1 MLNPIKFFSKF
12 IRSNNQKEL
21 DKIDKIVQK
30 VNSFEKEISTLSENQ
45 FKDKTKSLIQEIGN
59 GKSLNEILPEA
70 YALVRESSK
79 RIFNERHYDV
89 QIVGGVVL
97 NDSKIAEMK
106 TGEGKTLVST
116 LPAYLN
122 SLSGKGVHIVT
133 VNDYLAQ
140 RDSVWMGKVFN
151 YLGVSTGCITNRLE
165 DSERKKNYSCDITYA
180 TNNELGFDY
189 LRDNMK
195 YEIDEMVQRGHN
207 FCIVDEVDSILID
220 ESRTPLIISG
230 KLEDKT
236 TLYKTSNEFIK
247 KLQNSDYEL
256 DEKNKNVI
264 LSDAGVDKIEKLA
277 LQKNVLKNGNF
288 YDPANLEL
296 VHHTNQAM
304 KANLIFKKDV
314 DYIVRDGKVQI
325 IDEFTGRVLSGRR
338 FSDGLHQAIEA
349 KENVVIEEENQT
361 LASITYQN
369 YFRLYHQLAGMTGTA
384 MTESEEFFDIYKLNV
399 VSIPTNKKMLRNDLN
414 DQIFRTEKEKYNA
427 ITKKIIECSSKGQP
441 VLVGTTSIEKSEKIS
456 DFLNE
461 KKIKHNVLNAKQHE
475 KEAKIIAEAGKIGA
489 VTIATNMAGRGTD
502 IKLGGNKDY
511 ENIENNNKNLEE
523 HKENELKVKE
533 LGGLYII
540 GTERHESRRIDNQ
553 LRGRSG
559 RQGDPG
565 STIFFISLQDE
576 LMRIFGG
583 DSIDGMLKKLGL
595 KENESID
602 HPWINKA
609 MERAQKKVETRNF
622 DIRKTLIKFDD
633 VMNDQRQVIF
643 SQRLKILKER
653 NITSILNDFF
663 EEILKEL
670 KVSTANYKKSDDE
683 KYLTE
688 IKNITGS
695 SVNDEDLMKLSSQD
709 EESFIKEMRTLFED
723 KRKSRV
729 NTLGQEQNV
738 SLEKK
743 IFLQVIDFSWRS
755 HLQYLE
761 QLRQVIG
768 LRQYGQK
775 DPLSEY
781 KSEAFRAFEEMMG
794 SMRSEVCSGMFRA
807 ATNLAAFENMLNTL
821 SKSAKST
828 GPDTGGAA
836 GFDRF
841 SAPSS
846 PAPQVDESSAP
857 KVATPVVREAPKVG
871 RNDACPCG
879 SGKKYKKCCGVGAAA

>member
-1 MLNPIKFFSKF
+1 MNLFTRTLSKIF
-12 IRSNNQKEL
+12 KSSNQQEL
-21 DKIDKIVQK
+21 DKIKNIILAI
-30 VNSFEKEISTLSENQ
+30 NNKENEIKSLSESN
-45 FKDKTKSLIQEIGN
+45 FKEKTANFKKNVQNGSLKLDN
-59 GKSLNEILPEA
+59 ILHEA
-70 YALVRESSK
+70 FALVREAAHRTLK
-79 RIFNERHYDV
+79 ERHYDV
-89 QIVGGVVL
+89 QLAGALMLHKG
-97 NDSKIAEMK
+97 KIAEMK

-122 SLSGKGVHIVT
+122 ALEGKGVHIVT
-133 VNDYLAQ
+133 VNDYLAK
-140 RDSVWMGKVFN
+140 RDSEWMGKVFN
-151 YLGVSTGCITNRLE
+151 YLGISTGCIVNNLE
-165 DSERKKNYSCDITYA
+165 DSERKKNYACDVTYA

-195 YEIDEMVQRGHN
+195 YDLNDMVQRDHN
-207 FCIVDEVDSILID
+207 YCIVDEVDSILID

-236 TLYKTSNEFIK
+236 TLYTTSNEFIK
-247 KLQNSDYEL
+247 NLQKSDYEL

-264 LSDAGVDKIEKLA
+264 LTDAGVDKIEKLA
-277 LQKNVLKNGNF
+277 LQKNVLKNNNF
-288 YDPANLEL
+288 YDPSNLDL
-296 VHHTNQAM
+296 VHHTNQAL
-304 KANLIFKKDV
+304 KANLMFKKDT

-325 IDEFTGRVLSGRR
+325 IDEFTGRVLGGRR

-349 KENVVIEEENQT
+349 KENVDIQEENQT

-369 YFRLYHQLAGMTGTA
+369 YFRLYKKLAGMTGTA

-399 VSIPTNKKMLRNDLN
+399 VSIPTNKKMLRKDFN

-427 ITKKIIECSSKGQP
+427 ITKKITECNLKGQP

-456 DFLNE
+456 DFLN
-461 KKIKHNVLNAKQHE
+461 KNKIKHSVLNAKYHE
-475 KEAKIIAEAGKIGA
+475 MEAKIIAEAGKTGA

-502 IKLGGNKDY
+502 IKLGGNKDF
-511 ENIENNNKNLEE
+511 IEKGKTMTAEE
-523 HKENELKVKE
+523 HKKNENKVKD
-533 LGGLYII
+533 LGGLFII

-643 SQRLKILKER
+643 AQRLKILKEK
-653 NITSILNDFF
+653 NISSILKDFF
-663 EEILKEL
+663 AEVLKEFEL
-670 KVSTANYKKSDDE
+670 SISDYQKSNDE
-683 KYLTE
+683 KYLTQ
-688 IKNITGS
+688 IKNITGNS
-695 SVNDEDLMKLSSQD
+695 LNDDQLKNLALKD
-709 EESFIKEMRTLFED
+709 KSFFSKEMEKLFD
-723 KRKSRV
+723 KKKNSRIEI
-729 NTLGQEQNV
+729 LGQDQNAD
-738 SLEKK
+738 LEKK
-743 IFLQVIDFSWRS
+743 IFIQIIDFSWRS

-775 DPLSEY
+775 DPLSEF
-781 KSEAFRAFEEMMG
+781 KKEAFILFEGLLLKIKNDVIKLLLNLNIVVSSNEEN
-794 SMRSEVCSGMFRA
+794 RK
-807 ATNLAAFENMLNTL
+807 TNEKKQGFE
-821 SKSAKST
+821 
-828 GPDTGGAA
+828 
-836 GFDRF
+836 
-841 SAPSS
+841 
-846 PAPQVDESSAP
+846 
-857 KVATPVVREAPKVG
+857 KVG
-871 RNDACPCG
+871 RNEKCPCG
-879 SGKKYKKCCGVGAAA
+879 SGKKYKHCCGKI